1 MARPTTK
8 QDLEALAKENYQKL
22 VSLIEA
28 LSDKEREKEFPE
40 GTINRNISDVIGH
53 LYHMQLIILKW

>member
-1 MARPTTK
+1 MARPATK

-28 LSDKEREKEFPE
+28 LSDKEREKAFPE
-40 GTINRNISDVIGH
+40 R
-53 LYHMQLIILKW
+53 YYE